1 MTGITQITVLL
12 PANEAGGGVLAGS
25 GRPNDMEVQDA
36 VEDHA
41 QTHCTTLEP
50 ILQSIFRN
58 FEDIPLLRL
67 ARVLRGV
74 CPGVISATL
83 WVERHH
89 VDTAGTEHRKVEVVG
104 YDELVIFGKTSLQG
118 HALRVLAVA
127 LMRLVRPG
135 EEESA
140 LSPVFQAIQ
149 RSAVM

>member
-1 MTGITQITVLL
+1 
-12 PANEAGGGVLAGS
+12 
-25 GRPNDMEVQDA
+25 MEVQDA

-89 VDTAGTEHRKVEVVG
+89 VDAAGTEHRKVDVVG
-104 YDELVIFGKTSLQG
+104 YDELAIFGKTSLQG
-118 HALRVLAVA
+118 HALRVLTVA
-127 LMRLVRPG
+127 LMRLVRPRK
-135 EEESA
+135 EESA
-140 LSPVFQAIQ
+140 LRPIFQAIQ

>member
-74 CPGVISATL
+74 CPGMISATL
-83 WVERHH
+83 WIERHH
-89 VDTAGTEHRKVEVVG
+89 VDAAGTEHRKVEVVW
-104 YDELVIFGKTSLQG
+104 YW
-118 HALRVLAVA
+118 
-127 LMRLVRPG
+127 
-135 EEESA
+135 
-140 LSPVFQAIQ
+140 
-149 RSAVM
+149 